1 MKMNID
7 RFFIVIILVVGFVFS
22 IAVYMGFQQDQLVE
36 KTKQMELQLKMDMIK
51 NSVLEVKVSPADV
64 KIAETNE
71 TNSIKKIVNE

>member
-64 KIAETNE
+64 KIAETN
-71 TNSIKKIVNE
+71 SIKKIVNE

>member
-22 IAVYMGFQQDQLVE
+22 IAVYMGFQQDQLAE

-51 NSVLEVKVSPADV
+51 NSVLEVK
-64 KIAETNE
+64 IAETNE
-71 TNSIKKIVNE
+71 TNKTNSIKKIVNE